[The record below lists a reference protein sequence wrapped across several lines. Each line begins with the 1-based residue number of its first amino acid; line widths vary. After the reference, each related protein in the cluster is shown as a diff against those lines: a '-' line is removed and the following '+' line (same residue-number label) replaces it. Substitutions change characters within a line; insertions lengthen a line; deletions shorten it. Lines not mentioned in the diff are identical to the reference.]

1 MSLIVGMDALLA
13 RLRKLESEIAGDGL
27 RKRLLRA
34 GIVVL
39 KAAIERIDAGGPG
52 WAPNKTHTPLLHR
65 TGTLLRSLTANASG
79 NITSVQ
85 GSTVEVGTN
94 VEYARFLQDG
104 TRFLPDRPY
113 LYIDDDVAKAVRDVF
128 AQGLIS
134 G

>member
-13 RLRKLESEIAGDGL
+13 RLKKLESEIAGDGL

-39 KAAIERIDAGGPG
+39 KAATERIDAGGPG

-79 NITSVQ
+79 NITAIE

-94 VEYARFLQDG
+94 VEYARYLQEG
-104 TRFLPDRPY
+104 TRNMEARPY
-113 LYIDDDVAKAVRDVF
+113 LFIDDEVAKSVRDVF
-128 AQGLIS
+128 AQGLVS

>member
-1 MSLIVGMDALLA
+1 MSGIGGMSQLLA
-13 RLRKLESEIAGDGL
+13 RLQNLESEMLGDGL

-39 KAAIERIDAGGPG
+39 KAAAERIDAGGPG
-52 WAPNKTHTPLLHR
+52 WAPNKTHTPLLHK

-85 GSTVEVGTN
+85 GSTVEIGTN
-94 VEYARFLQDG
+94 VNYARYLQEG
-104 TRFLPDRPY
+104 TRNMEPRPY
-113 LYIDDDVAKAVRDVF
+113 LYIDDKVASAVRDVF
-128 AQGLIS
+128 AQGLLS